1 MPSHRPLDPCCAE
14 ELRFNPTLPVILENT
29 QVSSIWE
36 LLPTTESVFCQ
47 LLQSFQK
54 AIIARERKKKKK
66 GKKKKEKKNY
76 HLSYQYQN
84 FREENKGHKK
94 VYSFLS

>member
-66 GKKKKEKKNY
+66 GKKKKRKEKLPPLISVPK
-76 HLSYQYQN
+76 
-84 FREENKGHKK
+84 F
-94 VYSFLS
+94 